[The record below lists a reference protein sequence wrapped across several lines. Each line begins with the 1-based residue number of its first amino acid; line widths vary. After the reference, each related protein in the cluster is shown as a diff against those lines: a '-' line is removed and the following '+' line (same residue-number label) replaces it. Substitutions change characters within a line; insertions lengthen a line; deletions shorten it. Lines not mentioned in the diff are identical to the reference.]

1 MGEEANVSY
10 AYLKA
15 MQRKRKTGAERER
28 ERERERRITS
38 RRKTNLMHMQ
48 SEYPRL
54 ISGLLYEK
62 GLENRTLLIC
72 IVDKED
78 QNLLSKTHYEYHS
91 HFNIRSQ

>member
-1 MGEEANVSY
+1 MREEADVSY

-15 MQRKRKTGAERER
+15 MEKKRKTGDERER
-28 ERERERRITS
+28 QITS
-38 RRKTNLMHMQ
+38 RRRTNLMHMQ
-48 SEYPRL
+48 STYPTF

-72 IVDKED
+72 LRDKED